1 MTKAETI
8 FWTYF
13 KGTEEE
19 KSAWQLANAQYLCGD
34 NRPDESAGLCES
46 EFRVV
51 DPADT
56 ALSLVIDDMP
66 SHVLVKAD
74 GEADVK
80 WFDARL
86 QKHVR
91 KSIADPVSVTYNKFG
106 KTKRKTWMKE
116 DGTLTEKEFN
126 Q

>member
-13 KGTEEE
+13 KGSEEE
-19 KSAWQLANAQYLCGD
+19 KSAWVLANGPYFCGD
-34 NRPDESAGLCES
+34 ILPNGSTEVHES
-46 EFRVV
+46 EFRV
-51 DPADT
+51 ADLADR

-74 GEADVK
+74 GEADVQ
-80 WFDARL
+80 WFDGRL

-91 KSIADPVSVTYNKFG
+91 KNTTDPVSVTYNKFG
-106 KTKRKTWMKE
+106 KVKRKTWIE
-116 DGTLTEKEFN
+116 DDGTVTEKEFN
-126 Q
+126 